1 MRSFHNLLK
10 QSCVLCLCVGIPLTG
25 CGDKKAATQAV
36 VELDQMTAVK
46 VGGKTEVDEKEIKTI
61 ESVVKD
67 AEVIAGFFTLYRNS
81 SDGSV
86 HLRIKQDQLD
96 QEFIHTVTLVDGVVE
111 GGHFRGQYRDNKVL
125 KVTRHFDRVEF
136 VQANTLFY
144 LDPASPLNR
153 AKDANVPD
161 AVLAV
166 AKIVAEDKVG
176 GDILVE
182 VGGVFIGEALSQIK
196 ASPRPDEKPGK
207 AFALGK
213 LSTDRSKI
221 VRLASYPDNTL
232 VTTDLVYEDQA
243 PTVEGGEDVTDSR
256 YVSVLIQHNFIAMPS
271 ADYQPRRDDY
281 RVGFFTDRITD
292 LTSRDPAPYKDVV
305 NRWRLVKKDPTAKI
319 SDPVE
324 PIVWWIENT
333 TPYEFRDLIKAA
345 GLSWNS
351 AFEKAGFSNAI
362 EINVQ
367 PDDATWDA
375 GDIRYNVMRWTSS
388 PTPPFGGYGPSFSNP
403 RTGQIIGADI
413 MLEFAYL
420 TSRLKIKELLQPTPK
435 HALPADKHGKY
446 CDLGYQMQADFL
458 FADQALLLSSAP
470 DALREQL
477 IKDSIYMLTLHEI
490 GHTLGLT
497 HNMRASQLLPNVFD
511 PVAVAEK
518 GLSASVM
525 DYEAVNVAP
534 ANKTQTLFY
543 QNRPGPYDDWAI
555 TYAYA
560 EFAKADQA
568 QGLDEILARASEPQL
583 TYGNDADDMRSP
595 GRGIDPHINIYDLS
609 SDAIGYAQQ
618 RLEHLKT
625 VQGQLA
631 ESYQGESYQKLYNN
645 YVVLMNQFKRSSG
658 VVSRYVGGVH
668 INRLPPGSSDLSP
681 YEPVSAEQ
689 QRRAMKVPNDYIFA
703 PNVLAQ
709 SQPLFSKLQQQRR
722 GFDFYDSPEDPKIHQ
737 MFLSV
742 QKNVLAHLLHPKTLQ
757 RITDSSAYG
766 NEYELG
772 QVMTD
777 LTEAVFAVDMAG
789 NVGSFRQY
797 LQIEFI
803 HRLTKILNDNSG
815 KFDALA
821 RSAVLVQLENLATSI
836 ENKGRN
842 QVATGLNV
850 STQAHVRHLDRLLR
864 KSLLIEH

>member
-1 MRSFHNLLK
+1 M
-10 QSCVLCLCVGIPLTG
+10 
-25 CGDKKAATQAV
+25 
-36 VELDQMTAVK
+36 
-46 VGGKTEVDEKEIKTI
+46 
-61 ESVVKD
+61 
-67 AEVIAGFFTLYRNS
+67 
-81 SDGSV
+81 
-86 HLRIKQDQLD
+86 
-96 QEFIHTVTLVDGVVE
+96 
-111 GGHFRGQYRDNKVL
+111 
-125 KVTRHFDRVEF
+125 
-136 VQANTLFY
+136 
-144 LDPASPLNR
+144 
-153 AKDANVPD
+153 
-161 AVLAV
+161 
-166 AKIVAEDKVG
+166 
-176 GDILVE
+176 
-182 VGGVFIGEALSQIK
+182 
-196 ASPRPDEKPGK
+196 
-207 AFALGK
+207 
-213 LSTDRSKI
+213 
-221 VRLASYPDNTL
+221 
-232 VTTDLVYEDQA
+232 
-243 PTVEGGEDVTDSR
+243 PTN
-256 YVSVLIQHNFIAMPS
+256 Q
-271 ADYQPRRDDY
+271 YQPRRDDY
-281 RVGFFTDRITD
+281 RVGYFTDRITD
-292 LTSRDPAPYKDVV
+292 LTSREAAPYRDVV
-305 NRWRLVKKDPTAKI
+305 NRWHLVKKDPTAKI

-324 PIVWWIENT
+324 PITWWIENT
-333 TPYEFRDLIKAA
+333 TPYEFRDLIKTA

-362 EINVQ
+362 QIKVQ

-375 GDIRYNVMRWTSS
+375 GDIRYNVLRWTSS

-420 TSRLKIKELLQPTPK
+420 TSRLKIKDLLQPSPSG
-435 HALPADKHGKY
+435 AQQAGKHGKY

-458 FADQALLLSSAP
+458 FADQALLMSSAP

-497 HNMRASQLLPNVFD
+497 HNMRASQLLPDVFD

-534 ANKTQTLFY
+534 SNKPQTLFY

-555 TYAYA
+555 TYAYS
-560 EFAKADQA
+560 EFAGVDEA
-568 QGLDEILARASEPQL
+568 QRLEEILARASEPQL
-583 TYGNDADDMRSP
+583 TYGNDADDMRRP

-618 RLEHLKT
+618 RLQHLQT
-625 VQGQLA
+625 LQVQLA
-631 ESYQGESYQKLYNN
+631 ESYQGASYQKLYNH

-668 INRLPPGSSDLSP
+668 INRLPPGSSELSP

-689 QRRAMKVPNDYIFA
+689 QRRAMKVLNDYIFA
-703 PNVLAQ
+703 PDVLAQ
-709 SQPLFSKLQQQRR
+709 SQPLFSQLQQQRR
-722 GFDFYDSPEDPKIHQ
+722 GFDFYDDPEDPKIHQ

-766 NEYELG
+766 NEYQLG
-772 QVMTD
+772 QMMGD
-777 LTEAVFAVDMAG
+777 LTQGVFAADMG
-789 NVGSFRQY
+789 GDVSSFRQY
-797 LQIEFI
+797 LQIELVT
-803 HRLTKILNDNSG
+803 RLAKILNGGGG

-821 RSAVLVQLENLATSI
+821 RSAVLVQLEDLAASM
-836 ENKGRN
+836 KDKASARSM
-842 QVATGLNV
+842 AGLNA

>member
-1 MRSFHNLLK
+1 M
-10 QSCVLCLCVGIPLTG
+10 V
-25 CGDKKAATQAV
+25 
-36 VELDQMTAVK
+36 
-46 VGGKTEVDEKEIKTI
+46 
-61 ESVVKD
+61 
-67 AEVIAGFFTLYRNS
+67 
-81 SDGSV
+81 
-86 HLRIKQDQLD
+86 
-96 QEFIHTVTLVDGVVE
+96 
-111 GGHFRGQYRDNKVL
+111 
-125 KVTRHFDRVEF
+125 
-136 VQANTLFY
+136 
-144 LDPASPLNR
+144 
-153 AKDANVPD
+153 
-161 AVLAV
+161 
-166 AKIVAEDKVG
+166 
-176 GDILVE
+176 
-182 VGGVFIGEALSQIK
+182 
-196 ASPRPDEKPGK
+196 
-207 AFALGK
+207 
-213 LSTDRSKI
+213 
-221 VRLASYPDNTL
+221 
-232 VTTDLVYEDQA
+232 TDLVYEDQA
-243 PTVEGGEDVTDSR
+243 PKVRGGEDVTDSR
-256 YVSVLIQHNFIAMPS
+256 YVSAIIQHNFIAMP
-271 ADYQPRRDDY
+271 ANQYQPRRDDY
-281 RVGFFTDRITD
+281 RVGYFTDRITD
-292 LTSRDPAPYKDVV
+292 LTSREAAPYRDVV
-305 NRWRLVKKDPTAKI
+305 NRWHLVKKDPTAKI

-324 PIVWWIENT
+324 PITWWIENT
-333 TPYEFRDLIKAA
+333 TPYEFRDLIKTA

-362 EINVQ
+362 QIKVQ

-375 GDIRYNVMRWTSS
+375 GDIRYNVLRWTSS

-420 TSRLKIKELLQPTPK
+420 TSRLKIKDLLQPSPSS
-435 HALPADKHGKY
+435 AQQAGKHGKY

-458 FADQALLLSSAP
+458 FADQALLMSSAP

-497 HNMRASQLLPNVFD
+497 HNMRASQLLPDVFD

-534 ANKTQTLFY
+534 SNKPQTLFY

-555 TYAYA
+555 TYAYS
-560 EFAKADQA
+560 EFAGVDEA
-568 QGLDEILARASEPQL
+568 QRLDEILARASEPQL
-583 TYGNDADDMRSP
+583 TYGNDADDMRRP

-618 RLEHLKT
+618 RLQHLQT
-625 VQGQLA
+625 VQVQLA
-631 ESYQGESYQKLYNN
+631 ESYQGASYQKLYNH

-668 INRLPPGSSDLSP
+668 INRLPPGSSELSP

-689 QRRAMKVPNDYIFA
+689 QRRAMKVLNDYIFA
-703 PNVLAQ
+703 PDVLAQ
-709 SQPLFSKLQQQRR
+709 SQPLFSQLQQQRR
-722 GFDFYDSPEDPKIHQ
+722 GFDFYDDPEDPKIHQ

-766 NEYELG
+766 NEYQLG
-772 QVMTD
+772 QMMGD
-777 LTEAVFAVDMAG
+777 LTQGVFAADMG
-789 NVGSFRQY
+789 GDVSSFRQY
-797 LQIEFI
+797 LQIELVT
-803 HRLTKILNDNSG
+803 RLAKILNGGGG

-821 RSAVLVQLENLATSI
+821 RSAVLVQLEDLAASM
-836 ENKGRN
+836 KDKASARSM
-842 QVATGLNV
+842 AGLNA

>member
-1 MRSFHNLLK
+1 M
-10 QSCVLCLCVGIPLTG
+10 
-25 CGDKKAATQAV
+25 
-36 VELDQMTAVK
+36 
-46 VGGKTEVDEKEIKTI
+46 
-61 ESVVKD
+61 
-67 AEVIAGFFTLYRNS
+67 YRKP

-86 HLRIKQDQLD
+86 HLRIKPDQLGK
-96 QEFIHTVTLVDGVVE
+96 EFIHTVTLGDGVVE

-125 KVTRHFDRVEF
+125 KITRHFNRVEF
-136 VQANTLFY
+136 VQVNTLFY
-144 LDPASPLNR
+144 LDPESPLSR
-153 AKDANVPD
+153 AQDANVPD

-166 AKIVAEDKVG
+166 AKVVAEDKAS
-176 GDILVE
+176 GDILVD
-182 VGGVFIGEALSQIK
+182 VGGVFLGEALSQIK

-207 AFALGK
+207 AFTLGK
-213 LSTDRSKI
+213 LNKDRSKI
-221 VRLASYPDNTL
+221 VKLASYPDNTL
-232 VTTDLVYEDQA
+232 VVTDLVYEDQA
-243 PTVEGGEDVTDSR
+243 PKVRGGEDVTDSR
-256 YVSVLIQHNFIAMPS
+256 YVSAIIQHNFIAMP
-271 ADYQPRRDDY
+271 ANQYQPRRDDY
-281 RVGFFTDRITD
+281 RVGYFTDRITD
-292 LTSRDPAPYKDVV
+292 LTSREAAPYRDVV
-305 NRWRLVKKDPTAKI
+305 NRWHLVKKDPTAKI

-324 PIVWWIENT
+324 PITWWIENT
-333 TPYEFRDLIKAA
+333 TPYEFRDLIKTA

-362 EINVQ
+362 QIKVQ

-375 GDIRYNVMRWTSS
+375 GDIRYNVLRWTSS

-420 TSRLKIKELLQPTPK
+420 TSRLKIKDLLQPSPSS
-435 HALPADKHGKY
+435 AQQAGKHGKY

-458 FADQALLLSSAP
+458 FADQALLMSSAP

-497 HNMRASQLLPNVFD
+497 HNMRASQLLPDVFD

-534 ANKTQTLFY
+534 SNKPQTLFY

-555 TYAYA
+555 TYAYS
-560 EFAKADQA
+560 EFAGVDEA
-568 QGLDEILARASEPQL
+568 QRLEEILARASEPQL
-583 TYGNDADDMRSP
+583 TYGNDADDMRRP

-618 RLEHLKT
+618 RLQHLQT
-625 VQGQLA
+625 VQVQLA
-631 ESYQGESYQKLYNN
+631 ESYQGASYQKLYNH

-668 INRLPPGSSDLSP
+668 INRLPPGSSELSP

-689 QRRAMKVPNDYIFA
+689 QRRAMKVLNDYIFA
-703 PNVLAQ
+703 PDVLAQ
-709 SQPLFSKLQQQRR
+709 SQPLFSQLQQQRR
-722 GFDFYDSPEDPKIHQ
+722 GFDFYDDPEDPKIHQ

-766 NEYELG
+766 NEYQLG
-772 QVMTD
+772 QMMGD
-777 LTEAVFAVDMAG
+777 LTQGVFAADMG
-789 NVGSFRQY
+789 GDVSSFRQY
-797 LQIEFI
+797 LQIELVT
-803 HRLTKILNDNSG
+803 RLAKILNGGGG

-821 RSAVLVQLENLATSI
+821 RSAVLVQLEDLAASM
-836 ENKGRN
+836 KDKASARSM
-842 QVATGLNV
+842 AGLNA

>member
-1 MRSFHNLLK
+1 MKSLHSFLTQNF
-10 QSCVLCLCVGIPLTG
+10 VLSLCVIIALVG
-25 CGDKKAATQAV
+25 CGEAKVALSAKATAAAKTAAEADK
-36 VELDQMTAVK
+36 D
-46 VGGKTEVDEKEIKTI
+46 EIKSI
-61 ESVVKD
+61 EAVIKD
-67 AEVIAGFFTLYRNS
+67 DEVIAGFFTLYRKP

-86 HLRIKQDQLD
+86 HLRIKADQLGK
-96 QEFIHTVTLVDGVVE
+96 EFIHTVTLGDGVVE

-125 KVTRHFDRVEF
+125 KIIRHFDRVEF

-144 LDPASPLNR
+144 LDPESPLSR
-153 AKDANVPD
+153 AADANVPG

-166 AKIVAEDKVG
+166 AKVVAEDKAS
-176 GDILVE
+176 GDILID

-207 AFALGK
+207 AFTLGK
-213 LSTDRSKI
+213 LSKDRSKI
-221 VRLASYPDNTL
+221 VKLASYPDNTL
-232 VTTDLVYEDQA
+232 VVTDLVYEDQA
-243 PTVEGGEDVTDSR
+243 PKVLGGEDVTDSR
-256 YVSVLIQHNFIAMPS
+256 YVSAVIQHNFIAMP
-271 ADYQPRRDDY
+271 ATDYQPRRDDY

-292 LTSRDPAPYKDVV
+292 LTSRDAAPYKDVI
-305 NRWRLVKKDPTAKI
+305 NRWHLVKKDPTAEM
-319 SDPVE
+319 SDPVA
-324 PIVWWIENT
+324 PITWWIENT
-333 TPYEFRDLIKAA
+333 TPYEFRDLIKTA
-345 GLSWNS
+345 GLRWNS

-362 EINVQ
+362 QIKVQ

-375 GDIRYNVMRWTSS
+375 GDIRYNVLRWTSS

-420 TSRLKIKELLQPTPK
+420 TSRLKIKELLQPTPS
-435 HALPADKHGKY
+435 HSRPAGKHGKY

-458 FADQALLLSSAP
+458 FADQALLASSAP
-470 DALREQL
+470 EVLREQL

-497 HNMRASQLLPNVFD
+497 HNMRASQLLPDVFD

-534 ANKTQTLFY
+534 GNKPQTLFY

-555 TYAYA
+555 TYAYS
-560 EFAKADQA
+560 EFADADEA
-568 QGLDEILARASEPQL
+568 VHFEKILARASEPQL

-609 SDAIGYAQQ
+609 SDAIGYAEQ
-618 RLEHLKT
+618 RLEHLKA
-625 VQGQLA
+625 VQVQLV
-631 ESYQGESYQKLYNN
+631 ESYQGASYQKLYNN

-681 YEPVSAEQ
+681 YEPVSAAQ
-689 QRRAMKVPNDYIFA
+689 QRRAMKVLNDYIFA
-703 PNVLAQ
+703 PNVLEQ
-709 SQPLFSKLQQQRR
+709 SQPLFSKLQRQRR
-722 GFDFYDSPEDPKIHQ
+722 GFDFFDDPEDPKIHE

-742 QKNVLAHLLHPKTLQ
+742 QKNVLAHLLHPKTL
-757 RITDSSAYG
+757 RRVTDSSAYG
-766 NEYELG
+766 NEYQLG
-772 QVMTD
+772 QMMRD
-777 LTEAVFAVDMAG
+777 LTQGVFAADMG
-789 NVGSFRQY
+789 GDVSSFRQY
-797 LQIEFI
+797 LQIELVT
-803 HRLTKILNDNSG
+803 RLAAILNDGGG

-821 RSAVLVQLENLATSI
+821 RSAVLVQLEDLAASI
-836 ENKGRN
+836 KDKARS
-842 QVATGLNV
+842 QSMAGLNT
-850 STQAHVRHLDRLLR
+850 STQAHVRYLDRQLR

>member
-1 MRSFHNLLK
+1 MRPLHRFLTQSF
-10 QSCVLCLCVGIPLTG
+10 VLSLCVATALVG
-25 CGDKKAATQAV
+25 CGEDKADASAKAGAAA
-36 VELDQMTAVK
+36 DKDA
-46 VGGKTEVDEKEIKTI
+46 IKTI
-61 ESVVKD
+61 EAVIKD
-67 AEVIAGFFTLYRNS
+67 NEVIAGFFTLYRKP

-86 HLRIKQDQLD
+86 HLRIKPDQLGK
-96 QEFIHTVTLVDGVVE
+96 EFIHTVTLGDGVVE

-125 KVTRHFDRVEF
+125 KITRHFNRVEF
-136 VQANTLFY
+136 VQVNTLFY
-144 LDPASPLNR
+144 LDPESPLSR
-153 AKDANVPD
+153 AQDANVPD

-166 AKIVAEDKVG
+166 AKVVAEDKAS
-176 GDILVE
+176 GDILVD
-182 VGGVFIGEALSQIK
+182 VGGVFLGEALSQIK

-207 AFALGK
+207 AFTLGK
-213 LSTDRSKI
+213 LNKDRSKI
-221 VRLASYPDNTL
+221 VKLASYPDNTL
-232 VTTDLVYEDQA
+232 VVTDLVYEDQA
-243 PTVEGGEDVTDSR
+243 PKVRGGEDVTDSR
-256 YVSVLIQHNFIAMPS
+256 YVSAIIQHNFIAMP
-271 ADYQPRRDDY
+271 ANQYQSRRDDY
-281 RVGFFTDRITD
+281 RVGYFTDRITD
-292 LTSRDPAPYKDVV
+292 LTSREAAPYRDVV
-305 NRWRLVKKDPTAKI
+305 NRWHLVKKDPTAKI

-324 PIVWWIENT
+324 PITWWIENT
-333 TPYEFRDLIKAA
+333 TPYEFRDLIKTA

-362 EINVQ
+362 QIKVQ

-375 GDIRYNVMRWTSS
+375 GDIRYNVLRWTSS

-420 TSRLKIKELLQPTPK
+420 TSRLKIKDLLQPSPSS
-435 HALPADKHGKY
+435 AQQAGKHGKY

-458 FADQALLLSSAP
+458 FADQALLMSSAP

-497 HNMRASQLLPNVFD
+497 HNMRASQLLPDVFD

-534 ANKTQTLFY
+534 SNKPQTLFY

-555 TYAYA
+555 TYAYS
-560 EFAKADQA
+560 EFASADEA
-568 QGLDEILARASEPQL
+568 QRLEEILARASEPQL
-583 TYGNDADDMRSP
+583 TYGNDADDMRRP

-618 RLEHLKT
+618 RLQHLQT
-625 VQGQLA
+625 VQVQLA
-631 ESYQGESYQKLYNN
+631 ESYQGASYQKLYNH

-668 INRLPPGSSDLSP
+668 INRLPPGSSELSP
-681 YEPVSAEQ
+681 YEPVSAKQ
-689 QRRAMKVPNDYIFA
+689 QRRAMKVLNDYIFA
-703 PNVLAQ
+703 PDVLAQ
-709 SQPLFSKLQQQRR
+709 SQPLFSQLQQQRR
-722 GFDFYDSPEDPKIHQ
+722 GFDFYDDPEDPKIHQ

-766 NEYELG
+766 NEYQLG
-772 QVMTD
+772 QMMGD
-777 LTEAVFAVDMAG
+777 LTQGVFAADMG
-789 NVGSFRQY
+789 GDVSSFRQY
-797 LQIEFI
+797 LQIELVT
-803 HRLTKILNDNSG
+803 RLAKILNGGGG

-821 RSAVLVQLENLATSI
+821 RSAVLVQLEDLAASM
-836 ENKGRN
+836 KDKASARSM
-842 QVATGLNV
+842 AGLNA

>member
-1 MRSFHNLLK
+1 MRPLHRFLTQSF
-10 QSCVLCLCVGIPLTG
+10 VLSLCVATALVG
-25 CGDKKAATQAV
+25 CSEGKVDASAKAGAPA
-36 VELDQMTAVK
+36 D
-46 VGGKTEVDEKEIKTI
+46 
-61 ESVVKD
+61 KD
-67 AEVIAGFFTLYRNS
+67 AIKSIEAVIKDDEIIAGFFTLYRKP
-81 SDGSV
+81 SDGAV
-86 HLRIKQDQLD
+86 HLRVKADQLGK
-96 QEFIHTVTLVDGVVE
+96 EFIHTVTLGDGVVE

-125 KVTRHFDRVEF
+125 KITRHFNRVEF

-144 LDPASPLNR
+144 IDPESPLSR
-153 AKDANVPD
+153 AQDANVPD

-166 AKIVAEDKVG
+166 AKVVAEDKAS
-176 GDILVE
+176 GDILVD
-182 VGGVFIGEALSQIK
+182 VGGVFLGEALSQIK
-196 ASPRPDEKPGK
+196 ASPRSDEKPGK
-207 AFALGK
+207 AFTLGK
-213 LSTDRSKI
+213 LNKERSKI
-221 VRLASYPDNTL
+221 VKLASYPDNTL
-232 VTTDLVYEDQA
+232 VVTDLVYEDQA
-243 PTVEGGEDVTDSR
+243 PKVRGGEDVTDSR
-256 YVSVLIQHNFIAMPS
+256 YVSAIIQHNFIAMPTNQ
-271 ADYQPRRDDY
+271 YQPRRDDY
-281 RVGFFTDRITD
+281 RVGYFTDRITD
-292 LTSRDPAPYKDVV
+292 LTSRNPAPYRDVV
-305 NRWRLVKKDPTAKI
+305 NRWHLVKKDPTAEI

-324 PIVWWIENT
+324 PITWWIENT
-333 TPYEFRDLIKAA
+333 TPYEFRDLIKTA

-362 EINVQ
+362 EIKVQ

-375 GDIRYNVMRWTSS
+375 GDIRYNVLRWTSS

-420 TSRLKIKELLQPTPK
+420 TSRLKIKDLLQPSPSF
-435 HALPADKHGKY
+435 AQQVGKHGKY

-458 FADQALLLSSAP
+458 FADQALLMSSAP

-497 HNMRASQLLPNVFD
+497 HNMRASQLLPDVFD

-534 ANKTQTLFY
+534 SNKPQTLFY

-555 TYAYA
+555 TYAYS
-560 EFAKADQA
+560 EFASADEA
-568 QGLDEILARASEPQL
+568 QRLEEILARADEPQL

-618 RLEHLKT
+618 RLQHLQT
-625 VQGQLA
+625 VQVQLA
-631 ESYQGESYQKLYNN
+631 ESYQGESYQKLYNH

-658 VVSRYVGGVH
+658 VVSRYIGGVH
-668 INRLPPGSSDLSP
+668 INRLPPGSSELSP
-681 YEPVSAEQ
+681 YEPVSVKQ
-689 QRRAMKVPNDYIFA
+689 QRRAMKVLNDYIFA
-703 PNVLAQ
+703 PDVLAQ
-709 SQPLFSKLQQQRR
+709 SQPLFSQLQQQRR
-722 GFDFYDSPEDPKIHQ
+722 GFDFYDDPEDPKIHQ

-742 QKNVLAHLLHPKTLQ
+742 QKSVLAHLLHPKTLQ

-766 NEYELG
+766 NEYQLG
-772 QVMTD
+772 QMMSD
-777 LTEAVFAVDMAG
+777 LTQGVFAADMDG
-789 NVGSFRQY
+789 NVSSFRQY
-797 LQIEFI
+797 LQIELVT
-803 HRLTKILNDNSG
+803 RLAKILNG
-815 KFDALA
+815 GGGEFDALA
-821 RSAVLVQLENLATSI
+821 RSAVLVQLENLAASM
-836 ENKGRN
+836 KDKASARSM
-842 QVATGLNV
+842 AGLNT